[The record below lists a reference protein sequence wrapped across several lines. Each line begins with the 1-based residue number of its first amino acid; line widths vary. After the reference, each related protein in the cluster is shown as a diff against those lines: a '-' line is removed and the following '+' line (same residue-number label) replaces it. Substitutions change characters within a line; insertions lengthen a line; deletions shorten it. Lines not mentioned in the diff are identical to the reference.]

1 MVPLR
6 AALGKP
12 TCTAGPSR
20 VSLGRLGIAP
30 RRLRGSAHSPSSGRQ
45 PRPQEGQHLPRGHTA
60 TRLGSLTGGLW
71 RFGPGQGPR
80 DCPPRHTPRSRSF
93 PARPGRLP
101 SRQQVP
107 AAQRRSGVA
116 RLRGSRPGGTPC
128 PSPGR
133 ALGQVSAAGA
143 REDRGGR
150 RRAPSGGRRGQGAGA
165 RVPPTT
171 PPGGG
176 AGSLGFP
183 PRARVSGPRARA
195 PPFLRGGS
203 TFGWN

>member
-80 DCPPRHTPRSRSF
+80 DCPPRHTPRSPILPRQ
-93 PARPGRLP
+93 ARP
-101 SRQQVP
+101 
-107 AAQRRSGVA
+107 AALQ
-116 RLRGSRPGGTPC
+116 
-128 PSPGR
+128 
-133 ALGQVSAAGA
+133 AAGA
-143 REDRGGR
+143 RRPAPKRGSPPSRISPGGHPLPEPRTRARPGLGGR
-150 RRAPSGGRRGQGAGA
+150 GAG
-165 RVPPTT
+165 
-171 PPGGG
+171 
-176 AGSLGFP
+176 
-183 PRARVSGPRARA
+183 GPRRPA
-195 PPFLRGGS
+195 PDAL
-203 TFGWN
+203 W